1 MVRRG
6 RRMERKQGC
15 RAVWRG
21 VVAPESRERPVLRV
35 ARRCQG
41 CVEKRGRRRE
51 PGAAGETEG

>member
-1 MVRRG
+1 
-6 RRMERKQGC
+6 MERKQGC